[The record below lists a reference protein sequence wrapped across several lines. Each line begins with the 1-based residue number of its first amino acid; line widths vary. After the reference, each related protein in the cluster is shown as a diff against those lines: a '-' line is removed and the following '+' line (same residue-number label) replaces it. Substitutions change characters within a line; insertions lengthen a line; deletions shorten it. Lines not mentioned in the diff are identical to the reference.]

1 MCRCLILLRPDEG
14 KVGGEMEAGDLG
26 GWVDFGCFVLE
37 DGGTWIWGCPSC
49 PIGSDL
55 VCFWYKLFL
64 KALRQA
70 LEAGGISCLC
80 Y

>member
-1 MCRCLILLRPDEG
+1 M
-14 KVGGEMEAGDLG
+14 
-26 GWVDFGCFVLE
+26 DFGCFVLE

-70 LEAGGISCLC
+70 LGGAWNFLSVLLTSLFEG
-80 Y
+80 